1 MLVMMVFFSLNM
13 PAAMSIYLIVTSL
26 IAVARTVYIHFAY
39 TDKGNK

>member
-26 IAVARTVYIHFAY
+26 IAIARAVYIHYAY
-39 TDKGNK
+39 TLKGNK